1 MSSNLRKIQEIQRLS
16 NDIKSLHKYL
26 YGNNDGRSAPIFL
39 DPDQIWAT
47 INETFE
53 QYVEDLEKKIERR
66 DKLRDELKHAKSSM
80 RNLDIF
86 DRKLPPEVL
95 KHSVGHFV
103 TAPESSHRATAASLM
118 ADSRHLRRTGRG
130 RGRGHSRSRGRGRGR
145 GRGRTHKRRH
155 RRQT

>member
-1 MSSNLRKIQEIQRLS
+1 MSSNLRKIQEIKRLT

-39 DPDQIWAT
+39 DQDQDWTT
-47 INETFE
+47 INQIFE
-53 QYVEDLEKKIERR
+53 QYVGDLEKKIERR
-66 DKLRDELKHAKSSM
+66 DKLRDDLKHAKSSM

-130 RGRGHSRSRGRGRGR
+130 RGRGRGHSRGR

-155 RRQT
+155 RR

>member
-1 MSSNLRKIQEIQRLS
+1 MSSNLRKIQEIKKLT
-16 NDIKSLHKYL
+16 NDIKSIHKYL
-26 YGNNDGRSAPIFL
+26 YGNNDRRSAPFFL
-39 DPDQIWAT
+39 DPDQDWAT
-47 INETFE
+47 INESFQ
-53 QYVEDLEKKIERR
+53 QYVGDLEKKIERR

-118 ADSRHLRRTGRG
+118 ADSRRWTW
-130 RGRGHSRSRGRGRGR
+130 
-145 GRGRTHKRRH
+145 TNA
-155 RRQT
+155 